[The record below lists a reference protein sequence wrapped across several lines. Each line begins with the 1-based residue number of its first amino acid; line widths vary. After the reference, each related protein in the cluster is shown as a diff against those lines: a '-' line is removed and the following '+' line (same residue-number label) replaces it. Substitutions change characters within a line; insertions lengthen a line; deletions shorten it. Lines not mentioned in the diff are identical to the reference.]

1 MKRLLNVGLIGLMA
15 ILACPIFAK
24 TQAKTPAAPSAQN
37 QEVVLSTSAG
47 SKLGVAMSNPQAS
60 GLDPAVVAKDF
71 QDVLQR
77 DLDEAGPFGVIK
89 SGLPAGVEP
98 STYPAWVAAGVDWLL
113 VTKLG
118 RGTGDDLEVVL
129 QVQDTKS
136 GKNVFGKKY
145 VGKVAG
151 IRRIAHTISDDLVAR
166 LTGDRGVALSRIVFV
181 RQISPGLKE
190 IFQMDRDGT
199 GIVALTNNKS
209 LSLSPSISSD
219 GRLVYL
225 TYKGGMPEIWGQ
237 LTPGGP
243 QVKLFPKGNQ
253 PEGHCYTPSWSPDGK
268 QILFVQGDRRGNTD
282 IAIFDVATG
291 RVRRLTDG
299 SCSNA
304 EPCWNP
310 SGTQIAFTSDR
321 DGSPQIFL
329 MESDGSNVRR
339 LTREGTY
346 NATAAWSPSGSMIAY
361 VSRFDG
367 KFDLFVYKL
376 GEGKSY
382 QVTTGLASSESPAW
396 SPDERAIVFSS
407 GSRGG
412 MQLYT
417 SDLSGNSLRR
427 LTEFSGCQSPRWT
440 RAR

>member
-1 MKRLLNVGLIGLMA
+1 MKRLLNAGLVAVLTL
-15 ILACPIFAK
+15 LALPLCAK
-24 TQAKTPAAPSAQN
+24 VQAKPAAPAPAQN
-37 QEVVLSTSAG
+37 QEVVLSATAG
-47 SKLGVAMSNPQAS
+47 SKLGVGMAPLQVTGMDATLVSKE
-60 GLDPAVVAKDF
+60 LKE
-71 QDVLQR
+71 VLQR

-89 SGLPAGVEP
+89 DGLPSASEP
-98 STYPAWVAAGVDWLL
+98 STYPAWVTAGVDWLL
-113 VTKLG
+113 ITKTS
-118 RGTGDDLEVVL
+118 RTAGDDLEVVL

-136 GKNVFGKKY
+136 GKPVFSKKY
-145 VGKVAG
+145 LGKDAAL
-151 IRRIAHTISDDLVAR
+151 RRIAHTISDDLVAR
-166 LTGDRGVALSRIVFV
+166 LTGDRGVAMSRIVFV
-181 RQISPGLKE
+181 RQLSPGLKE

-199 GIVALTNNKS
+199 GLVALTNHKS
-209 LSLSPSISSD
+209 LTLSPSVAPD
-219 GRLVYL
+219 GRLVYM

-237 LTPGGP
+237 MTPGGP
-243 QVKLFPKGNQ
+243 HVRFFPKGNQ
-253 PEGHCYTPSWSPDGK
+253 PEGHCSTPSWSPDGK
-268 QILFVQGDRRGNTD
+268 QILFVQGDRRGNC
-282 IAIFDVATG
+282 DVVVMDLATG

-299 SCSNA
+299 NCINT

-346 NATAAWSPSGSMIAY
+346 NATPAWSPSGSMIAY

-396 SPDERAIVFSS
+396 SPDERSIVFSS

-440 RAR
+440 RSR